1 MLKQPDRSVTA
12 VMEEIGYS
20 NITHFYKIFGEKVP
34 YDTSGIPKYFISP
47 VYVLSVYSRK
57 EKCLIILLQ
66 MICPSNM
73 IFRLTVP

>member
-20 NITHFYKIFGEKVP
+20 NITHFYKIFEKKFHMTP
-34 YDTSGIPKYFISP
+34 AEYRKYFISP

-57 EKCLIILLQ
+57 EKAL
-66 MICPSNM
+66 
-73 IFRLTVP
+73 